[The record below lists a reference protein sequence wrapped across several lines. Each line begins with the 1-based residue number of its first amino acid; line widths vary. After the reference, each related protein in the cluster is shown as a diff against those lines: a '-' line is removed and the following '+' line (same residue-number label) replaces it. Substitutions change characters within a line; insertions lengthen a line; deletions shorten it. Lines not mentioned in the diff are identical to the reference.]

1 MQMIGKA
8 SRPNLDSDSKCVLLC
23 QTAKKNM
30 FKKFLYEPLPI
41 ESHLDH
47 CLHDHF
53 NAEIVTKT
61 IENKQDAVDYLTWTF
76 LYKRMTMNPN
86 YYSLQVWTMWTKSF
100 LLSAN
105 STAFC
110 ARNPFHSFSDND
122 GVFLTSFVLSIC
134 LAPPFFD
141 NPSFWLIAWLRAS
154 LNLGKEAVQ
163 LKLDLADTYSRR
175 LLRRIF
181 SP

>member
-1 MQMIGKA
+1 MIGKA

-86 YYSLQVWTMWTKSF
+86 YYSLQVSRMGTSSF
-100 LLSAN
+100 LHGSN
-105 STAFC
+105 I
-110 ARNPFHSFSDND
+110 
-122 GVFLTSFVLSIC
+122 TSFQKI
-134 LAPPFFD
+134 
-141 NPSFWLIAWLRAS
+141 
-154 LNLGKEAVQ
+154 
-163 LKLDLADTYSRR
+163 
-175 LLRRIF
+175 
-181 SP
+181 